1 MKYKLYLNKESTIN
15 NFRNKL
21 LMNKNKLDT
30 RDYKLCIN

>member
-21 LMNKNKLDT
+21 PVNKNKLDT